1 MEKRSITQ
9 SKGSKMT
16 TESKAPKAV
25 KINEISPLIQNAY
38 SELAG
43 SARDAMEYFVR
54 MSANEISEGRVSYR
68 IGRDSIKEA
77 IKTTGAISDIAP
89 SSFDYMVTAS
99 LALNL
104 AGAEK
109 QTIKTILKVS
119 ARLHKLIGAEE
130 AQNEVIKAKSWDA
143 LIEDIKDSEESLKES
158 KEAEA
163 ESEKV
168 DLLANAITLESVID
182 GLDSYLKAQ
191 SLKDLKTTE
200 LKKLESVIS
209 RLATVA
215 KNSKVA

>member
-1 MEKRSITQ
+1 
-9 SKGSKMT
+9 MT

-25 KINEISPLIQNAY
+25 KINEISTVIKNGY
-38 SELAG
+38 SDLAG

-54 MSANEISEGRVSYR
+54 MSATEIMEGRVSYR

-104 AGAEK
+104 KGAEK
-109 QTIKTILKVS
+109 QTIKNILKVS

-130 AQNEVIKAKSWDA
+130 AQNEVIKAKSFDA
-143 LIEDIKDSEESLKES
+143 LVEDLKDSEESLKES

-163 ESEKV
+163 ESEKQEIM
-168 DLLANAITLESVID
+168 AKGITLESVVD
-182 GLDSYLKAQ
+182 AVDSYLKAQ
-191 SLKDLKTTE
+191 NLKDLKTTE
-200 LKKLESVIS
+200 LQKLESVIA
-209 RLATVA
+209 RLVSVA

>member
-1 MEKRSITQ
+1 MSA
-9 SKGSKMT
+9 T
-16 TESKAPKAV
+16 TKEAKTVEVSA
-25 KINEISPLIQNAY
+25 LIQNAY

-43 SARDAMEYFVR
+43 SARDAMEFFVR
-54 MSANEISEGRVSYR
+54 TSATEITEGRVSLR
-68 IGRDSIKEA
+68 VGRDSIKEA
-77 IKTTGAISDIAP
+77 IKRTGAISDIAP

-104 AGAEK
+104 KGADK

-143 LIEDIKDSEESLKES
+143 LVEDIKDSEESLKES

-163 ESEKV
+163 DSEKEE
-168 DLLANAITLESVID
+168 LLATAITLESVID
-182 GLDSYLKAQ
+182 GLDAYLKAQ
-191 SLKDLKTTE
+191 NLKDLKTTE
-200 LKKLESVIS
+200 LQKLESVIA
-209 RLATVA
+209 RLVTVS